1 MGNRQ
6 STTQYE
12 KLIEHPIV
20 ENIKYSVD
28 IPFKFDFVMY
38 FEFVLQKFLCHE

>member
-12 KLIEHPIV
+12 KLNPIP
-20 ENIKYSVD
+20 ESIKYRID
-28 IPFKFDFVMY
+28 IPFEFDLVMY
-38 FEFVLQKFLCHE
+38 FEFSLNK